1 MNEENEIN
9 IIQDKTFETIK
20 SAVNK
25 MVDFIKP
32 TFGPASNK
40 VIIDKMQ
47 YKMTVDDG
55 VQIARDFEL
64 SDPAENAVVRLVR
77 EAAVRTNDRVGDG
90 TTSSLIMLQA
100 IINEAGKHGR
110 RDAHNVVKELK
121 KGVKEAVAQL
131 RKSAKKVSEKDDLKK
146 VSLVSFDDEDVAE
159 MLSDIYAKLGKDA
172 LINVDKSPKSETT
185 METSEGVKIETGYVS
200 PYMINN
206 PDRMEAVIEK
216 PRFLITDYRLLNDT
230 DVVPIFEKMLAKTN
244 EDGTPRKQ
252 IRELVIICENI
263 EDKALSAVIIN
274 SPQIMRQT
282 PEGPKAGNI
291 FTVAIAAPKVEDRE
305 VFLNDMAILTG
316 ATVFSEAKGNR
327 LENLTLEDL
336 GTADK
341 FICRRDESIIIKPGG
356 DAKYVSEQ
364 VFNLQAAIAI
374 ETVDKKKK
382 HLEYRL
388 ARFTGTIA
396 TIKVGA
402 ATDNEQKA
410 LKYKVED
417 AVSSLKSACS
427 DGVVCGAGISL
438 ASLKTSSPILNEAM
452 KYPYRQLFVNMGM
465 ESKAVIPKEDDV
477 LNVITKERGKF
488 MDVGV
493 IDPVDTLIAGVESA
507 VSIASV
513 LLTSSGILVEAPK
526 RKKDNE

>member
-1 MNEENEIN
+1 MSDISDVK
-9 IIQDKTFETIK
+9 IVHDKTFETIK

-40 VIIDKMQ
+40 VIIDKFP
-47 YKMTVDDG
+47 YKMVVDDG

-64 SDPAENAVVRLVR
+64 LDPAENAVVRLVR

-121 KGVKEAVAQL
+121 KGVREAVSQL
-131 RKSAKKVSEKDDLKK
+131 RKSTQKVSKKDDLKK
-146 VSLVSFDDEDVAE
+146 VALVSFDDEDVAE

-172 LINVDKSPKSETT
+172 LINVDKSALGETT

-216 PRFLITDYRLLNDT
+216 PHFLITDYRLLNDT
-230 DVVPIFEKMLAKTN
+230 DVVPIFEKMLARTN

-263 EDKALSAVIIN
+263 EDKALQAVLVN
-274 SPQIMRQT
+274 SPHITRQT
-282 PEGPKAGNI
+282 PDGPKVGNI
-291 FTVAIAAPKVEDRE
+291 FTVAIAAPQVEDRE
-305 VFLNDMAILTG
+305 VFLNDMAMLTG

-336 GTADK
+336 GSADK
-341 FICRRDESIIIKPGG
+341 FICRRDESIIVKPRG
-356 DAKYVSEQ
+356 DEKVIGTASMQLQSALEIEQ
-364 VFNLQAAIAI
+364 I
-374 ETVDKKKK
+374 DKRKKDI
-382 HLEYRL
+382 EYRL

-417 AVSSLKSACS
+417 AVNSLKSACAE
-427 DGVVCGAGISL
+427 GVVCGAGISL

-452 KYPYRQLFVNMGM
+452 KYPYRQLFINMGM
-465 ESKAVIPKEDDV
+465 ETKAEIPKENDV

-507 VSIASV
+507 VSIASI
-513 LLTSSGILVEAPK
+513 LLTSSGILVEVLKPK
-526 RKKDNE
+526 NE